1 VTRTKRIIVLAALA
15 LVAPQ
20 ASIAAEA
27 PAAGASAGAG
37 ADATPK
43 PKAKPEPKVIV
54 TTLSD
59 EVKTSRWAYPTDRA
73 SIRSA
78 PSTTAR
84 TVARLRVITEDG
96 LPDTYLLLSR
106 RQEGT
111 QDWVQVRIP
120 GRPNG
125 RTGWV
130 QRDALGDFMTI
141 HTSLLVERARHR
153 VTVRKFGKVVATFPI
168 AIGKA
173 STPTPAGRFWIREK
187 FVVNNAPAY
196 GPRALGTSAYAP
208 HLTDWPN
215 GGVVGFHGT
224 NEPGLIPGSPSH
236 GCIRLRNADILR
248 MYQLVPLGT
257 PLRIV

>member
-1 VTRTKRIIVLAALA
+1 MIREGVTITLAALA
-15 LVAPQ
+15 LAAPQASTAAEAPVTGASAVAPQ
-20 ASIAAEA
+20 AA
-27 PAAGASAGAG
+27 
-37 ADATPK
+37 
-43 PKAKPEPKVIV
+43 KAKAKVIV

-59 EVKTSRWAYPTDRA
+59 ELKTSRWAYPSRRSGIRA
-73 SIRSA
+73 A

-84 TVARLRVITEDG
+84 TVAHLRLITEDG

-106 RQEGT
+106 RRQGT
-111 QDWVQVRIP
+111 QDWVELRIP

-130 QRDALGDFMTI
+130 PRDALGDFNTI

-153 VTVRKFGKVVATFPI
+153 VTVRNFGKVVATFPI
-168 AIGKA
+168 GVGKS

-187 FVVNNAPAY
+187 FVVKNAPAY

-224 NEPGLIPGSPSH
+224 DEPGLVPGNPSH
-236 GCIRLRNADILR
+236 GCIRLHNADILK
-248 MYQLVPLGT
+248 MYHLVPLGT

>member
-1 VTRTKRIIVLAALA
+1 MIRGGVILTLAALA
-15 LVAPQ
+15 LAAPR
-20 ASIAAEA
+20 ASTAAEA
-27 PAAGASAGAG
+27 PVTGASAVAPE
-37 ADATPK
+37 AA
-43 PKAKPEPKVIV
+43 KAKAKVIV
-54 TTLSD
+54 TKLSD
-59 EVKTSRWAYPTDRA
+59 ELKTSRWAYPARRSGIRA
-73 SIRSA
+73 A

-84 TVARLRVITEDG
+84 TVAHLRLITEDG

-106 RQEGT
+106 RQQGT

-130 QRDALGDFMTI
+130 PRDALGDFNTI

-153 VTVRKFGKVVATFPI
+153 VTVRNFGKVVATFPI
-168 AIGKA
+168 GVGKS

-187 FVVNNAPAY
+187 FVVKNAPAY

-224 NEPGLIPGSPSH
+224 DEPGLVPGNPSH
-236 GCIRLRNADILR
+236 GCIRLHNADILK
-248 MYQLVPLGT
+248 MYHLVPLGT
-257 PLRIV
+257 PVRVV